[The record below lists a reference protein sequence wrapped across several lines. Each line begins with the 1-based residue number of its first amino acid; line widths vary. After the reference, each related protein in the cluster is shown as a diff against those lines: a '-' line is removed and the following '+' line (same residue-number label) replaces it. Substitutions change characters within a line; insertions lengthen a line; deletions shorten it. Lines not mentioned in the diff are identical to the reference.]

1 MKSKAELIQHLRD
14 QIVGMMH
21 VGQLHSGD
29 RLPSI
34 RELAAEWK
42 RNPRTV
48 AAVYDA
54 LVEEGFV
61 EVRGRSGVFVAPQ
74 EVLVGDLREE
84 TAGWL
89 SGIVAEG
96 WKRRFSAAGVVK
108 VLQRCTTSVRIRCG
122 LVELVEDSIVAMRHE
137 LENEFGFDVRVITP
151 EAITRG
157 RASFDD
163 IDFFAT
169 TSFYAPLIH
178 AGIATLRKELVVLTV
193 YPVLREAIRHQL
205 EDGHLTVI
213 ACDARF
219 AERIRIAYAPD
230 RPEAVRLVLAEN
242 RSAVEKLGR
251 EEPVLLTR
259 AAHEALGPVHVRML
273 FPHSPT
279 ISAEAAATLARILV
293 MRNLQYSAAAGTG
306 ERRRGLEQTR

>member
-1 MKSKAELIQHLRD
+1 MKSTPELIRRLRD

-34 RELAAEWK
+34 RELAVEWK

-54 LVEEGFV
+54 LAAEGLVEI
-61 EVRGRSGVFVAPQ
+61 RGRSGVFVARQ

-89 SGIVAEG
+89 SDIITEG
-96 WKRRFSAAGVVK
+96 WKRRFSAAEVVK
-108 VLQRCTTSVRIRCG
+108 VLQRCTESVRIRCG
-122 LVELVEDSIVAMRHE
+122 LVEVIEDAIVAMRYE
-137 LENEFGFDVRVITP
+137 LETEFGFDVRPISPDALTQ
-151 EAITRG
+151 G
-157 RASFDD
+157 RNTFND

-169 TSFYAPLIH
+169 TSFYAPLVH
-178 AGIATLRKELVVLTV
+178 ARVASLRKELVVLTI
-193 YPVLREAIRHQL
+193 YPVLREAIRHRLEEGQL
-205 EDGHLTVI
+205 KVI
-213 ACDARF
+213 ACDAKF
-219 AERIRIAYAPD
+219 GERIRIAYAPN
-230 RPEAVRLVLAEN
+230 RPDAVRTILA
-242 RSAVEKLGR
+242 RDRASVER
-251 EEPVLLTR
+251 IDRDEPVLLTR

-279 ISAEAAATLARILV
+279 ISLEAASNLAQILV
-293 MRNLQYSAAAGTG
+293 MRNLRNSGAAGTR
-306 ERRRGLEQTR
+306 ERSSGFEKTR

>member
-1 MKSKAELIQHLRD
+1 MKSKPELIQQLRD

-34 RELAAEWK
+34 RELAADWQ

-48 AAVYDA
+48 AAVYDTLA
-54 LVEEGFV
+54 DEGLVEI
-61 EVRGRSGVFVAPQ
+61 RGRSGVFVARQ
-74 EVLVGDLREE
+74 EVLIGDLREE
-84 TAGWL
+84 TAAWL
-89 SGIVAEG
+89 SSIITEG
-96 WKRRFSAAGVVK
+96 WKRRFSASGVLK
-108 VLQRCTTSVRIRCG
+108 VLQRCTDSVRIRCG
-122 LVELVEDSIVAMRHE
+122 LVELVEDAIVAMRHE
-137 LENEFGFDVRVITP
+137 LEHEFGFDVRVISP

-157 RASFDD
+157 RETFNDL
-163 IDFFAT
+163 DFFAT

-178 AGIATLRKELVVLTV
+178 AAVATLRKELVVLTV

-205 EDGHLTVI
+205 EDGRLTVI

-230 RPEAVRLVLAEN
+230 RPDAVRLVLAGDRAALEQID
-242 RSAVEKLGR
+242 R

-279 ISAEAAATLARILV
+279 ISGEAADTLARILV
-293 MRNLQYSAAAGTG
+293 TRNLQHSSAAGAG
-306 ERRRGLEQTR
+306 ERAGRLETPR